1 MSGILFIILLGLR
14 ISSSVA
20 ASHLPVLGATLQDIE
35 SDIFGALGEFQSY
48 SQEEIDKHV
57 QKVGYH
63 QLSTIVDILTHS

>member
-20 ASHLPVLGATLQDIE
+20 ASHLRVLGATLQDIE